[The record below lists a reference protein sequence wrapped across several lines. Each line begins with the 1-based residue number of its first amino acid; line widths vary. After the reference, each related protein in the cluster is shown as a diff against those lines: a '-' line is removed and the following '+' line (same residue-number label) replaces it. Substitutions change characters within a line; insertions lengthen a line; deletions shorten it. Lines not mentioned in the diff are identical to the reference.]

1 MSRILLYLFLGSLC
15 FACTDPDRASTA
27 TNDRQFRVADP
38 NELYF
43 RNVRAT
49 NYRQI
54 PGETQHQDVYRYS
67 TIAEHRSRPQ
77 LFAHLVLNWLEDEAY
92 LLVAPNSVAGSFTP
106 PLTLADEQGER
117 IVLGGESP
125 QKQLEFA
132 EAIADRLNAGLSLS
146 LVDSKG
152 RLVPILKDR
161 REVEGFL
168 ITLADFRALVK

>member
-1 MSRILLYLFLGSLC
+1 MFRIFLSLFLGSLC

-54 PGETQHQDVYRYS
+54 PGETHYQDVYRYG
-67 TIAEHRSRPQ
+67 TIEEQRTRPQ
-77 LFAHLVLNWLEDEAY
+77 LFAQLVLNWLEDEAY
-92 LLVAPNSVAGSFTP
+92 LFVEPNSVADSFTR
-106 PLTLADEQGER
+106 PLTLTDEQGER
-117 IVLGGESP
+117 IVLGGKSP
-125 QKQLEFA
+125 QQHLEFA
-132 EAIADRLNAGLSLS
+132 EAIATRLNADLSLS
-146 LVDSKG
+146 LVDLEGKS
-152 RLVPILKDR
+152 VPILKDR
-161 REVEGFL
+161 RERETFL